1 MNYGAMGKILV
12 LIGSAVIILGLLM
25 IFFDRIP
32 LIGKIPGDIVI
43 RKKNYTFYFPLG
55 TMILLSV
62 GLSLIFYIISYFK
75 K

>member
-1 MNYGAMGKILV
+1 VNTGPLAKILILTGAAIV
-12 LIGSAVIILGLLM
+12 ILGVVLLF
-25 IFFDRIP
+25 IDKIP
-32 LIGKIPGDIVI
+32 ILGKLPGDIVV
-43 RKKNYTFYFPLG
+43 RKKNFTLYFPLG